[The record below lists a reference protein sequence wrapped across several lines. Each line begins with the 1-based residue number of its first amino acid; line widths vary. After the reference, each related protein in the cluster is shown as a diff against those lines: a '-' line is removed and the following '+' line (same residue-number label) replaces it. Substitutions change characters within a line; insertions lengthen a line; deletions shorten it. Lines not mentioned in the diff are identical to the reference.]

1 MDSIES
7 AKGLHE
13 HLGPDGRRGLSVL
26 TGSVFIIG
34 ELAGAGILSLPFA
47 ISHTSWMGLVIM
59 VYCGIL
65 AGVAGVALSNCWLV
79 LEERYPQ
86 YRNTLTRK
94 PYATI
99 AWHAYGKIAR

>member
-7 AKGLHE
+7 AKGFAE

-34 ELAGAGILSLPFA
+34 ELAGAGILSLPYA
-47 ISHTSWMGLVIM
+47 ISHTSWMGLGIM
-59 VYCGIL
+59 IYCGVL

-79 LEERYPQ
+79 LEERYPH

-99 AWHAYGKIAR
+99 ASHAFGRFAR